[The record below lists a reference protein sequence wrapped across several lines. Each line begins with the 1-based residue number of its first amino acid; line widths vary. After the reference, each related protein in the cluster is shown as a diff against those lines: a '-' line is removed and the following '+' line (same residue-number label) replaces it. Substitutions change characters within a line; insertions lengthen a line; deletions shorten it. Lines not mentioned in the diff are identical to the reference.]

1 MEYTDNVPL
10 EYAEFALARETGWN
24 VDAMPAHRVDE
35 ALAFMG
41 LEAKHKKMREKT
53 KGPQN

>member
-1 MEYTDNVPL
+1 MEYTDSVPL

-24 VDAMPAHRVDE
+24 VDAMPAYRVDE